1 MRFHLIGGEPEDSH
15 YGESRLN
22 GTKCQRLLCYTARK
36 LCRGWESIFGFPSSQ
51 SPSVLHLLALGA
63 LLTNPAI
70 WRLEGVR
77 ALGDFGNGQL
87 DTAEEEESGPGL
99 WKSVEGHIQGKTLAG
114 LIALVPLIVTVV
126 VLVVIIG
133 YADSAV
139 RRLPFVKGEPWD
151 FWGVGMIVAV
161 VLFYVVGLIIS
172 TRIGRIA
179 MDFKDTVFNHIP
191 VVKTILGV
199 TKQAM
204 ASLTSQYQFSR
215 VVFIEWPREGMV
227 AMGFVT
233 GQAFSRKTKDSIV
246 VVYIPTVP
254 NPTSGN
260 MALVP
265 EDDIIETAITVEDA
279 MKLVFSGG
287 IVLPEAFSLA
297 RMPVERE
304 DFGLIGRFE
313 TAPD

>member
-1 MRFHLIGGEPEDSH
+1 
-15 YGESRLN
+15 
-22 GTKCQRLLCYTARK
+22 
-36 LCRGWESIFGFPSSQ
+36 
-51 SPSVLHLLALGA
+51 
-63 LLTNPAI
+63 
-70 WRLEGVR
+70 
-77 ALGDFGNGQL
+77 
-87 DTAEEEESGPGL
+87 
-99 WKSVEGHIQGKTLAG
+99 
-114 LIALVPLIVTVV
+114 
-126 VLVVIIG
+126 
-133 YADSAV
+133 
-139 RRLPFVKGEPWD
+139 
-151 FWGVGMIVAV
+151 MIVAV
-161 VLFYVVGLIIS
+161 VLFYVVGLIIA

-191 VVKTILGV
+191 VVKIILGV

-204 ASLTSQYQFSR
+204 ASLTSQYQFTR

-233 GQAFSRKTKDSIV
+233 GQAFSRNTNDSIV

-265 EDDIIETAITVEDA
+265 EDDIIETDITVENA

>member
-1 MRFHLIGGEPEDSH
+1 MGLLGNGQPDSVEEEECDP
-15 YGESRLN
+15 GL
-22 GTKCQRLLCYTARK
+22 
-36 LCRGWESIFGFPSSQ
+36 WE
-51 SPSVLHLLALGA
+51 
-63 LLTNPAI
+63 
-70 WRLEGVR
+70 RLEGHV
-77 ALGDFGNGQL
+77 
-87 DTAEEEESGPGL
+87 
-99 WKSVEGHIQGKTLAG
+99 QGKTLAG
-114 LIALVPLIVTVV
+114 LFELVPLIVTVV

-139 RRLPFVKGEPWD
+139 RGLPFVKDEPWD
-151 FWGVGMIVAV
+151 FWGVGMIVAIV
-161 VLFYVVGLIIS
+161 VFYLIGLIIA
-172 TRIGRIA
+172 TRVGRFV
-179 MDFKDTVFNHIP
+179 MDVFDVALNHIP

-204 ASLTSQYQFSR
+204 VSLTSKYQFTR
-215 VVFIEWPREGMV
+215 VVFVEWPREGMV

-233 GQAFSRKTKDSIV
+233 GRAYSSKTQDSIV

-265 EDDIIETAITVEDA
+265 EDDIIETDLTVEDA

-287 IVLPEAFSLA
+287 IVLPEAVSLA

-313 TAPD
+313 TSPE

>member
-1 MRFHLIGGEPEDSH
+1 MGLFNNRQPDTPEPDTPEKEDC
-15 YGESRLN
+15 E
-22 GTKCQRLLCYTARK
+22 
-36 LCRGWESIFGFPSSQ
+36 P
-51 SPSVLHLLALGA
+51 
-63 LLTNPAI
+63 
-70 WRLEGVR
+70 GV
-77 ALGDFGNGQL
+77 
-87 DTAEEEESGPGL
+87 
-99 WKSVEGHIQGKTLAG
+99 WKKFEGHIQGRTLAG
-114 LIALVPLIVTVV
+114 LFELVPIIVTVV

-139 RRLPFVKGEPWD
+139 RGLPFVEGEPWD

-161 VLFYVVGLIIS
+161 VLFYAVGLIIA
-172 TRIGRIA
+172 TRLGRII
-179 MDFKDTVFNHIP
+179 MDLKDKILNHIP

-204 ASLTSQYQFSR
+204 ASLTSQYQFTR
-215 VVFIEWPREGMV
+215 VVFVEWPREGMV

-233 GQAFSRKTKDSIV
+233 GRAFSHKSDDSIV

-265 EDDIIETAITVEDA
+265 EDDIIETDLTVEDA
-279 MKLVFSGG
+279 MKLIFSGG
-287 IVLPEAFSLA
+287 IVLPEAVSLA

-304 DFGLIGRFE
+304 EFGLIGRFE
-313 TAPD
+313 TSPE

>member
-1 MRFHLIGGEPEDSH
+1 MEKRI
-15 YGESRLN
+15 
-22 GTKCQRLLCYTARK
+22 
-36 LCRGWESIFGFPSSQ
+36 
-51 SPSVLHLLALGA
+51 
-63 LLTNPAI
+63 
-70 WRLEGVR
+70 
-77 ALGDFGNGQL
+77 
-87 DTAEEEESGPGL
+87 
-99 WKSVEGHIQGKTLAG
+99 EGHIQGKTLAG

-199 TKQAM
+199 TKQVM

-265 EDDIIETAITVEDA
+265 EDDIIETDITVEDA